1 MAKHEFEII
10 LAATEELKEKAFAIR
25 EEVFVVEQEVDKRD
39 EFDEYESE
47 SRHFVVLDSQQ
58 VGIGASRWRKTEKG
72 VKLER
77 FAIKGD
83 RRNEGIGQQ
92 LVQAT
97 LDDINAQLGSGHRLY
112 LHAQLSAVSL
122 YERFGFRKV
131 GDQFS
136 ECDILHYKMER
147 LS

>member
-1 MAKHEFEII
+1 MANHTFEIK
-10 LAATEELKEKAFAIR
+10 LADTEKLKQEAFAIR
-25 EEVFVVEQEVDKRD
+25 EEVFVVEQQVDKRD
-39 EFDEYESE
+39 EFDEFESE
-47 SRHFVVLDSQQ
+47 SRHFVVLDDQQ
-58 VGIGASRWRKTEKG
+58 RGIGASRWRQTEKG

-77 FAIKGD
+77 FAIKTS
-83 RRNEGIGQQ
+83 RRNEGIGQL

-97 LDDINAQLGSGHRLY
+97 LDDIIGQLGSGQKLY

-122 YERFGFRKV
+122 YERFGFKKV

-147 LS
+147 VS